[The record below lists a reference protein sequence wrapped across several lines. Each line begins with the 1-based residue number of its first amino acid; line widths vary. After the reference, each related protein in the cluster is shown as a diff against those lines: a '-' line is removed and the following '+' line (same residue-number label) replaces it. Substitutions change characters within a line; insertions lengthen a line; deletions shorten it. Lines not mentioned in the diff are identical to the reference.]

1 MIRKLYLNIPPPQ
14 CYLGNKFL
22 QEFLALGPVF
32 FFFFNTLK
40 SLSVINSSVNVLFLG
55 CPLWF
60 YFGTC
65 IFTWVMSPS
74 MNFLYLGLS
83 FVILLSLCLASSI
96 KSWGENN
103 VTYKNEIN
111 LLKTNYMYLESKS
124 HQCLLH
130 FTTKNKVF
138 NFHVSFL

>member
-1 MIRKLYLNIPPPQ
+1 MGHGISNKKTLPNPPPPHVTWVTSPSRNFLH
-14 CYLGNKFL
+14 LGL
-22 QEFLALGPVF
+22 F
-32 FFFFNTLK
+32 FFFFTLK
-40 SLSVINSSVNVLFLG
+40 SLSVISSSVNVLFLG
-55 CPLWF
+55 CPMWF
-60 YFGTC
+60 YFG

-103 VTYKNEIN
+103 MTYKNETSP
-111 LLKTNYMYLESKS
+111 LKTNYLESKS

-130 FTTKNKVF
+130 FTTRVIF
-138 NFHVSFL
+138 IGI

>member
-1 MIRKLYLNIPPPQ
+1 MIRKLYLNTPPHPNVTWVTSSSRNFLH
-14 CYLGNKFL
+14 LGLFL
-22 QEFLALGPVF
+22 
-32 FFFFNTLK
+32 FFFNTLK

-55 CPLWF
+55 CPMWF

-96 KSWGENN
+96 KSWGENK
-103 VTYKNEIN
+103 VSYKNKIS
-111 LLKTNYMYLESKS
+111 LLKTNFLGSKL
-124 HQCLLH
+124 HQCPLH
-130 FTTKNKVF
+130 FTTKKWYSTSMFHFF
-138 NFHVSFL
+138 N

>member
-1 MIRKLYLNIPPPQ
+1 MIRKLYLNTPPPP
-14 CYLGNKFL
+14 CYLGNKSL

-32 FFFFNTLK
+32 FFFTLK
-40 SLSVINSSVNVLFLG
+40 SLSVISSSVNVLFLG

-60 YFGTC
+60 YFGV
-65 IFTWVMSPS
+65 FTWVMSPS

-103 VTYKNEIN
+103 ITYKNEIN
-111 LLKTNYMYLESKS
+111 LLKTNFLGSKL

-130 FTTKNKVF
+130 FTTKKWYSTSMFHFF
-138 NFHVSFL
+138 N